1 MTNVAGQAPGPKPG
15 ARDGATP
22 PGTSLWMPA
31 DGRVKNV
38 LLLADGE
45 KPLVT
50 ENIGAVKELLAAS
63 CDRVEVRTNVREI
76 QFDGSFALDDQPDLV
91 VVLGGDGSVLTA
103 CRLFQN
109 APVATIG
116 INYGRVGF
124 LASLES
130 SAWREGLTE
139 VLEGRALVE
148 QRMRLRATVLRGDGG
163 GGTEGASAIAMNDV
177 VISRG
182 GTPSMAKF
190 ELISAG
196 RAVTSYR
203 ADGLIFATPSGSTA
217 YSLAAGGPILDPAL
231 RAIVL
236 TPISAHAL
244 SHRPLVLGSRAVLEA
259 RVVDIAGAVT
269 LDIDGRFVSELQGG
283 DAVRLE
289 ACEDAYPLLTTR
301 SFDPW
306 QRLRDRLGWAGHFDG
321 E

>member
-1 MTNVAGQAPGPKPG
+1 LRDNLGLEPDASGAPG
-15 ARDGATP
+15 DATP
-22 PGTSLWMPA
+22 PGTYLWSPES
-31 DGRVKNV
+31 GRVGNV
-38 LLLADGE
+38 LLLADGD
-45 KPLVT
+45 KPLVA
-50 ENIGAVKELLAAS
+50 ENLGAVKELLAAS
-63 CDRVEVRTNVREI
+63 CDHVEVRPNVREI
-76 QFDGSFALDDQPDLV
+76 QFDGSFELDRNPDLV

-109 APVATIG
+109 KPVATIG

-130 SAWREGLTE
+130 SSWREGLTE

-148 QRMRLRATVLRGDGG
+148 SRMRLKATVIFADGSK
-163 GGTEGASAIAMNDV
+163 GASAIAMNDV

-190 ELISAG
+190 ELVSAG
-196 RAVTSYR
+196 RTVTSYR

-244 SHRPLVLGSRAVLEA
+244 SHRPLVLGSRARLEA
-259 RVVDIAGAVT
+259 RVVDTAGSVT
-269 LDIDGRFVSELQGG
+269 LDIDGRLVCELQEGG
-283 DAVRLE
+283 TVRLE
-289 ACEDAYPLLTTR
+289 ACDDPYPLLTTR

>member
-1 MTNVAGQAPGPKPG
+1 MTDVVQPHPSGRGRAGG
-15 ARDGATP
+15 TP
-22 PGTSLWMPA
+22 PGSSVWSPPK
-31 DGRVKNV
+31 GGVGHV
-38 LLLADGE
+38 LLLADGH
-45 KPLVT
+45 KPQVT
-50 ENIGAVKELLAAS
+50 ENIGAVEALLATS
-63 CDRVEVRTNVREI
+63 CDHVEVRSNVRDI
-76 QFDGSFALDDQPDLV
+76 QFDGSFEVQREPDLV

-124 LASLES
+124 LASLEGS
-130 SAWREGLTE
+130 GWREGLTE

-148 QRMRLRATVLRGDGG
+148 ARMRLRATVVKADGQ
-163 GGTEGASAIAMNDV
+163 EGASAIAMNDV

-182 GTPSMAKF
+182 STPTMAKF
-190 ELISAG
+190 ELVSAG

-259 RVVDIAGAVT
+259 RVVDTAGSVS
-269 LDIDGRFVSELQGG
+269 LDIDGRLVSELREG

-289 ACEDAYPLLTTR
+289 ACEEPYPLLTTR

>member
-1 MTNVAGQAPGPKPG
+1 M
-15 ARDGATP
+15 
-22 PGTSLWMPA
+22 
-31 DGRVKNV
+31 KNV

-45 KPLVT
+45 KARVNESLGPVAEFLSRHC
-50 ENIGAVKELLAAS
+50 ES
-63 CDRVEVRTNVREI
+63 VEVRSNVRETK
-76 QFDGSFALDDQPDLV
+76 FDGSFHVDPRPDLV

-109 APVATIG
+109 EPVPTIG

-130 SAWREGLTE
+130 SAWREGLSD
-139 VLEGRALVE
+139 VLEGRAYLE
-148 QRMRLRATVLRGDGG
+148 ERMRLRATILTKDGSRGA
-163 GGTEGASAIAMNDV
+163 TAIALNDV

-182 GTPSMAKF
+182 STPSMAHF
-190 ELISAG
+190 ELVSAG
-196 RAVTSYR
+196 RVVTSYR

-217 YSLAAGGPILDPAL
+217 YSLAAGGPILDPAM

-244 SHRPLVLGSRAVLEA
+244 SHRPLVLGSRAHLEA
-259 RVVDIAGAVT
+259 RVVGSAGTVRV
-269 LDIDGRFVSELQGG
+269 DVDGRLVSELEAG
-283 DAVRLE
+283 DSVRLE
-289 ACEDAYPLLTTR
+289 ACADAYPLLTIR

-306 QRLRDRLGWAGHFDG
+306 QRLRDRLGWAGNFDR

>member
-1 MTNVAGQAPGPKPG
+1 MTNHAGQGGG
-15 ARDGATP
+15 ARGGAP
-22 PGTSLWMPA
+22 APGTSLWMPK
-31 DGRVKNV
+31 DGRVQNV

-50 ENIGAVKELLAAS
+50 ENIGAVQELLAAS
-63 CDRVEVRTNVREI
+63 CDHVEVRTNVREI
-76 QFDGSFALDDQPDLV
+76 QFDGSFALDHQPDLV

-148 QRMRLRATVLRGDGG
+148 QRMRLRATVISGDGI
-163 GGTEGASAIAMNDV
+163 EGASAIAMNDV

-190 ELISAG
+190 ELVSAG

-244 SHRPLVLGSRAVLEA
+244 SHRPLVLGSRALLEA
-259 RVVDIAGAVT
+259 RVVDTAGAVT
-269 LDIDGRFVSELQGG
+269 LDIDGRLVSELHEG
-283 DAVRLE
+283 DAVRLV
-289 ACEDAYPLLTTR
+289 ACEEPYPLLTTR